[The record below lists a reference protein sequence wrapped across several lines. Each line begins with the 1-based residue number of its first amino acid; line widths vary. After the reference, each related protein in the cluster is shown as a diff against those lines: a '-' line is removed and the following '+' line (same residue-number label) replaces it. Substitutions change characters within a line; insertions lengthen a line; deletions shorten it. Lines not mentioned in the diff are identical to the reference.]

1 VLNKQ
6 YLNLNYKINPLV
18 YKIEKIA
25 EIITANFLLN
35 EKSDLLIEHLL
46 LDSRKLLFP
55 ESSLFFAL
63 DGPRRNGISFVKE
76 LYNKGVR
83 NFVIADTS
91 VNEEFKSYSGSN
103 FLLVEDVLSALHSLA
118 AFHRK
123 QFNIPVIGITGS
135 NGKTIVK
142 EWLYELLHTDYQ
154 IIRSPKSYN
163 SQVGVP
169 LSVWQM
175 NETHTL
181 AIFEAGISL
190 PEEMEKLEKI
200 IQPSIGVLTNI
211 GEAHS
216 EGFFT
221 QQQKINEKLK
231 LFLKSDVLIY
241 GADNLDLD
249 LSVNQ
254 LIENQKDVIQTQL
267 FSWCTHQKGLLEVY
281 EITKTNTQTIISAY
295 DHRKNRAELTEQIS
309 ITIPFTD
316 DASIQN
322 AITCWSV
329 LLYLEIPT
337 SVIEK
342 RMLQL
347 NSVEMRLELKQ
358 GINNCSVINDSY
370 SADINSLTIALDF
383 LLQQQQHP
391 TRTLILSDILESGKS
406 SAELYGAVAAILQQ
420 KSIQRFIGVGPEIC
434 KLQHL
439 FKNIPQSFFFSS
451 VADCLQQFYSIHF
464 HNETILLKGARVFE
478 FEQISHLLEEKLH
491 QTVLEINLNAVT
503 HNLKAYQQLL
513 NPGVKLMAMVKA
525 FSYGSGGFEIANLLQ
540 FNQVDYLAVAYADE
554 GVELRRAG
562 INLPIL
568 VLNPEEVTFDLL
580 VKYHLEP
587 EIYSFGILNGFK
599 NYLEKSAVNSY
610 PVHIKLDTGMHR
622 LGFEANDLLELGN
635 LLKNSKNFK
644 IQSVFSHLAASES
657 QEHDAFTKLQAEDFL
672 NGCSILQKAL
682 GYSFLRHIAN
692 TSSIHRHPNLQLDM
706 VRLGIGLYGV
716 DNNLEMQARLKN
728 VSTLKTTISQIKKVA
743 AGESVGYNRM
753 GIVNADTLVATV
765 RIGYADGYPRVLSN
779 GVGSMWVKGNLVP
792 VIGNICMDMTML
804 NITGTNI
811 KEGDEVIVFGE
822 NLLVTDLAKKAQTIP
837 YEILT
842 GVSQRVKRVY
852 FEE

>member
-1 VLNKQ
+1 MI
-6 YLNLNYKINPLV
+6 YS
-18 YKIEKIA
+18 IEKIA
-25 EIITANFLLN
+25 AITSADFLRK
-35 EKSDLLIEHLL
+35 EKSDTVIEHLL

-55 ESSLFFAL
+55 ASSLFFAL
-63 DGPRRNGISFVKE
+63 GGPRRNGHTFIKE

-83 NFVIADTS
+83 NFVIADS
-91 VNEEFKSYSGSN
+91 KGVEEIASYPGSN

-118 AFHRK
+118 AFHRQ

-142 EWLYELLHTDYQ
+142 EWLYQLLHTDYQ
-154 IIRSPKSYN
+154 IVRSPKSYN
-163 SQVGVP
+163 SQIGVP

-175 NETHTL
+175 NQTHTL

-190 PEEMEKLEKI
+190 PNEMEKLQQI
-200 IQPSIGVLTNI
+200 IEPTIGIFTNI
-211 GEAHS
+211 GDAHA
-216 EGFFT
+216 EGFSN
-221 QQQKINEKLK
+221 QQQKIDEKLK
-231 LFLKSDVLIY
+231 LFLNSDVLIY
-241 GADNLDLD
+241 GSDAVDLN
-249 LSVNQ
+249 VAANQ
-254 LIENQKDVIQTQL
+254 FTKNTANDGKIQL
-267 FSWCTHQKGLLEVY
+267 FSWSTHQQGLLEVF
-281 EITKTNTQTIISAY
+281 EIKKTKNQTIISAY
-295 DHRKNRAELTEQIS
+295 DHRKENAETIKQIN

-322 AITCWSV
+322 ALTCWSV
-329 LLYLEIPT
+329 LLYLNIPT
-337 SVIEK
+337 TVIEK

-347 NSVEMRLELKQ
+347 SPVEMRLELKQ

-383 LLQQQQHP
+383 LVQQQQHP
-391 TRTLILSDILESGKS
+391 TRTLILSDILESGKTNV
-406 SAELYGAVAAILQQ
+406 ELYGAVAAILEQ
-420 KSIQRFIGVGPEIC
+420 KNIQRFIGIGPEIS
-434 KLQHL
+434 KQQHL

-451 VADCLQQFYSIHF
+451 IAACLQQFYSIHF
-464 HNETILLKGARVFE
+464 HNETILLKGARIFE
-478 FEQISHLLEEKLH
+478 FEQLSHLLEEKLH

-513 NPGVKLMAMVKA
+513 KPGVKMMAMVKA

-540 FNQVDYLAVAYADE
+540 FNQADYLAVAYADE

-568 VLNPEEVTFDLL
+568 VLNPEESTFDIL
-580 VKYHLEP
+580 VNYHLEP
-587 EIYSFGILNGFK
+587 ELYSFTILNGFQ
-599 NYLEKSAVNSY
+599 NYLEKLAINSY

-622 LGFEANDLLELGN
+622 LGFEAKDLIELGDLLKATN
-635 LLKNSKNFK
+635 RFK
-644 IQSVFSHLAASES
+644 IQTVFSHLAASDS
-657 QEHDAFTKLQAEDFL
+657 QEHDAFTKLQADEFL
-672 NGCSILQKAL
+672 KGCTILQEAL
-682 GYSFLRHIAN
+682 GYSFIRHIAN
-692 TSSIHRHPNLQLDM
+692 TSSIHRHPNLQFDM

-716 DNNLEMQARLKN
+716 DSNRDMQSKLKN

-743 AGESVGYNRM
+743 AGESIGYSRM
-753 GIVNADTLVATV
+753 GKVKEEKLIATV
-765 RIGYADGYPRVLSN
+765 RIGYADGFPRVLSN

-792 VIGNICMDMTML
+792 VIGNVCMDMTML
-804 NITGTNI
+804 DITGTNI

-822 NLLVTDLAKKAQTIP
+822 NLPVSDLATKAQTIA